1 MTNNE
6 LQDQI
11 DDYLR
16 FSQVERGLSTNTI
29 SAYRQDLEEYL
40 SFIKKEGMSS
50 WPTEASDVDAFLARQ
65 RDLNKATSSISR
77 LISSMRKFYQWLA
90 RQNIQKLNP
99 MLEIDLPKKERR
111 LPTAL
116 SREEVNRLLEQPDVE
131 QKLGLRN
138 RAILETLYAT
148 GMRVSELIN
157 LELQDIHEDLGLIRV
172 LGKGSKERLIPIS
185 PVALHW
191 IDKYQKQV
199 RDPLILKSGKNDEHL
214 FLNNRGGKLTR
225 QAIWQMIKK
234 YCQMAGITK
243 DVTPHTLR
251 HTFATHLLEN
261 GADLRVVQEILGHS
275 DISTTQIYTNLS
287 QKHILQVYQKTHPRL
302 QVKVMLIQYK
312 KDYEKTAMGL
322 LSYLPDFK
330 NIENLKE
337 EISLNQEDNDF
348 VLFLYR
354 NKQNNV
360 VGVLGTQMTDKFII
374 IRYLSLAPGFREIS
388 YEKDIFA
395 ELKNEYPNKRITAVP
410 EYTDLL
416 KAVEADG

>member
-1 MTNNE
+1 MEKIN
-6 LQDQI
+6 LKDQI

-16 FSQVERGLSTNTI
+16 YSQVERGLSDNTI
-29 SAYRQDLEEYL
+29 NAYRQDLEE
-40 SFIKKEGMSS
+40 FRTFVENEGMAS

-116 SREEVNRLLEQPDVE
+116 SQAEMNRLLEQPNTKR
-131 QKLGLRN
+131 KLGIRD

-157 LELQDIHEDLGLIRV
+157 LELQDLHDNLGLVRV
-172 LGKGSKERLIPIS
+172 LGKGEKERLIPIS
-185 PVALHW
+185 PVALNW
-191 IDKYQKQV
+191 IKKYENEV
-199 RDPLILKSGKNDEHL
+199 RDPLILQVGKSDKHI
-214 FLNNRGGKLTR
+214 FLNNRGKKITR

-234 YCQMAGITK
+234 YCQMAAINK

-287 QKHILQVYQKTHPRL
+287 QKQILNVYQKTHPRL
-302 QVKVMLIQYK
+302 
-312 KDYEKTAMGL
+312 
-322 LSYLPDFK
+322 
-330 NIENLKE
+330 
-337 EISLNQEDNDF
+337 
-348 VLFLYR
+348 
-354 NKQNNV
+354 
-360 VGVLGTQMTDKFII
+360 
-374 IRYLSLAPGFREIS
+374 
-388 YEKDIFA
+388 
-395 ELKNEYPNKRITAVP
+395 
-410 EYTDLL
+410 
-416 KAVEADG
+416 